1 MAEPDEQ
8 ASQTTGP
15 DSASPKSCFV
25 VMPMTTPSSYIE
37 KYIDEEHFPH
47 VLDHLFRPALAQNGY
62 NVIPPAVAGSE
73 LIHAEIIRNLE
84 QADLVLCDLS
94 SLNANVFFELG
105 IRTSLDRSVVLVKDN
120 HTASI
125 PFDLNAVNVMTYDAS
140 LTAWALPK
148 EIGRL
153 AAHVRAATQTG
164 DRGNA
169 MWRYFGLTKRAEPSE
184 GSANPIEAKLDILLE
199 ELRRSRSGQSQL
211 SYREDTA
218 GKLLDEVA
226 TIMRRND
233 IDIKMVE
240 TDADSDRIKIT
251 SRRAMPRHVVDLV
264 TQVARSYGFEFDY
277 IVSSE

>member
-1 MAEPDEQ
+1 MAEPDQQ

-15 DSASPKSCFV
+15 ESARPKSCFV
-25 VMPMTTPSSYIE
+25 VMPITTPSSYIE
-37 KYIDEEHFPH
+37 KYADEDHFPH
-47 VLDHLFRPALAQNGY
+47 VLDHLFRPALGQTGY
-62 NVIPPAVAGSE
+62 KIIPPTVAGSE

-105 IRTSLDRSVVLVKDN
+105 IRTSLDRGVVLVKDN
-120 HTASI
+120 QTASI

-140 LTAWALPK
+140 LAPWALNK

-153 AAHVRAATQTG
+153 VAHVESATHTG
-164 DRGNA
+164 GKGNA

-199 ELRRSRSGQSQL
+199 ELRRSQYRAEPYKEG
-211 SYREDTA
+211 YREDRA
-218 GKLLDEVA
+218 GRLLDEVA

-233 IDIKMVE
+233 IDIKTVE
-240 TDADSDRIKIT
+240 TDSDRIKIT
-251 SRRAMPRHVVDLV
+251 ARRAMPRHVVDMV
-264 TQVARSYGFEFDY
+264 TQVARSYGLEFDY
-277 IVSSE
+277 TVSSD